1 MIQLHI
7 ILLGKIDVH
16 CIQVNL
22 YIYKQVTLYIVD
34 QPYQN
39 GWSSVS
45 ELINNGLVNVLDG
58 LPTVIYGLLLVR
70 CITDLITS
78 NTPIIITINHIID
91 MIRHIGILGQPL
103 RNS

>member
-16 CIQVNL
+16 YIQVNL

-58 LPTVIYGLLLVR
+58 LLLVR
-70 CITDLITS
+70 CINDLITT
-78 NTPIIITINHIID
+78 NTPTKIRITPIID
-91 MIRHIGILGQPL
+91 VVRSIGMLGQSL
-103 RNS
+103 QNS

>member
-16 CIQVNL
+16 YVQVNL

-58 LPTVIYGLLLVR
+58 LPYRNIWTFISTLYNY
-70 CITDLITS
+70 T
-78 NTPIIITINHIID
+78 
-91 MIRHIGILGQPL
+91 RH
-103 RNS
+103 

>member
-16 CIQVNL
+16 YIQVNL

-45 ELINNGLVNVLDG
+45 ESINNGLVNVLDG
-58 LPTVIYGLLLVR
+58 LPYRNIW
-70 CITDLITS
+70 TS
-78 NTPIIITINHIID
+78 ISTTYK
-91 MIRHIGILGQPL
+91 
-103 RNS
+103 

>member
-1 MIQLHI
+1 MAHINLLIESLIYIIIWYLHSIIFLMIQFHI

-58 LPTVIYGLLLVR
+58 LPYRNIW
-70 CITDLITS
+70 TS
-78 NTPIIITINHIID
+78 ISTLYN
-91 MIRHIGILGQPL
+91 
-103 RNS
+103 

>member
-7 ILLGKIDVH
+7 ILLGKINVH

-45 ELINNGLVNVLDG
+45 ELINNGHVNVLD
-58 LPTVIYGLLLVR
+58 GLLLVR
-70 CITDLITS
+70 CINDLITS
-78 NTPIIITINHIID
+78 NTPIKIPTNHVIN
-91 MIRHIGILGQPL
+91 MIRYIGMLGQTL